1 MFSAT
6 MHRVDFSHLEVPA
19 DFARKKKKKKRLP
32 KAGHKRPIWRT
43 KYENIPFANFKMTL
57 LILCFSSSF
66 MKEVMYHV

>member
-1 MFSAT
+1 

-19 DFARKKKKKKRLP
+19 DFARKKKKSLP
-32 KAGHKRPIWRT
+32 KTGHK
-43 KYENIPFANFKMTL
+43 YDNIPFANFKMTL